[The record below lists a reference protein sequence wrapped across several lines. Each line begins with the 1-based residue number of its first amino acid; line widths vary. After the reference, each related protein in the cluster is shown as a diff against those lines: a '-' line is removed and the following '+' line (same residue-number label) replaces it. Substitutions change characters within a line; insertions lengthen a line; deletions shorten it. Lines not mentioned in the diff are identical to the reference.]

1 MLFIGCVLEKEMTS
15 LNTLEEEG
23 ETHLFTI
30 DFYWVLE
37 DSRFLATWEKYK
49 KM

>member
-1 MLFIGCVLEKEMTS
+1 MLFIGCVLEREMTS

-30 DFYWVLE
+30 DFLKTQDFWLLGR
-37 DSRFLATWEKYK
+37 SIK
-49 KM
+49 K